1 MGTMGRITLTVHAD
15 DNVATILDADIDQR
29 KTQAGLPILGNIKF
43 GHKVALRAIQ
53 SGESI
58 IKYGIPIGVATQDIE
73 PGEHVHTHNCR

>member
-1 MGTMGRITLTVHAD
+1 MGRITLTVHAD

-29 KTQAGLPILGNIKF
+29 KTQTGLPLLGNIKF

-58 IKYGIPIGVATQDIE
+58 IKYGIPIGIATQDIQ
-73 PGEHVHTHNCR
+73 PGEHVHTHNCK